1 MQKKKKTLQ
10 NQKQEPT
17 NFKKMEEFKVDKWGY
32 QVKTSSDSCISA
44 INSYYHQVLSYGRER
59 SVILEAP
66 KQDPTCVLANILAA
80 HFLCSA
86 DSSRAMPLLEAAKS
100 CLEQASLYEKVVF
113 EVVSYLIL
121 PNRDDDVAI
130 ELHLKLLKD
139 FPRDLVTVKR
149 AQVLSFYMGRPDLSL
164 KLVEQ
169 VLPVNKHG
177 RYIYGMLAFALLEL
191 GRYAEAKEAAK
202 KGFEIDSEDAWTHHA
217 LCHVY
222 QYECRFKEA
231 VQFMEECSRTWS
243 SLSSFMYTH
252 NWWHVALCYMEGHS
266 PMEKVRDVYDQNIWK
281 ELERTDASSAEVYL
295 NAVGLLLRVYIRGG
309 INIFGDR
316 LKILA
321 DRLTDKAFWYLEW
334 HLDVL
339 VLWALSYT
347 GEVSKADELLEGLK
361 SRISTMTKKKR
372 EYMQRAVLLAE
383 VLFEYGKGENERAL
397 ELLGQTF
404 DAIDYKIIGA
414 SDEQLDVFNEVWITM
429 LLNSGRATK
438 AIEAIEMQLKKREG
452 TPFLWRLLEK
462 GYSSMS
468 RNQEAI
474 QAGKKAQ
481 SLEGAYFN

>member
-1 MQKKKKTLQ
+1 
-10 NQKQEPT
+10 
-17 NFKKMEEFKVDKWGY
+17 MEGFKVDKWGY
-32 QVKTSSDSCISA
+32 EVNSCSDSCISA

-80 HFLCSA
+80 QYLCSA

-100 CLEQASLYEKVVF
+100 RLEQASSYEKVVF
-113 EVVSYLIL
+113 EAINCLIS
-121 PNRDDDVAI
+121 PNRDDDVAV

-139 FPRDLVTVKR
+139 FPRDLVSLKR
-149 AQVLSFYMGRPDLSL
+149 AQVLCFYMGRADLSL

-169 VLPVNKHG
+169 VLPVNKG
-177 RYIYGMLAFALLEL
+177 ESYIYGMLAFPLLEL
-191 GRYAEAKEAAK
+191 GRYADAEEAAK

-252 NWWHVALCYMEGHS
+252 NWWHVALCYLEGHS
-266 PMEKVRDVYDQNIWK
+266 PMEKVRDVYDQKIWK
-281 ELERTDASSAEVYL
+281 ELERIDASPAEVYL
-295 NAVGLLLRVYIRGG
+295 NAVGLLLRVYVRGG
-309 INIFGDR
+309 INVFGDR

-321 DRLTDKAFWYLEW
+321 NRLSDKAFWYLEW

-339 VLWALSYT
+339 VLWALSCT
-347 GEVSKADELLEGLK
+347 GDVSKAEELLEGLR
-361 SRISTMTKKKR
+361 SRISKMTKKKR
-372 EYMQRAVLLAE
+372 EHMQRALLLAE
-383 VLFEYGKGENERAL
+383 VQFEYGKGENERAL
-397 ELLGQTF
+397 ELLGHSF
-404 DAIDYKIIGA
+404 DAVDYKIIGA

-429 LLNSGRATK
+429 LLNSGQATK
-438 AIEAIEMQLKKREG
+438 AIQAIEKQLKKREG

-462 GYSSMS
+462 GYSMS
-468 RNQEAI
+468 KQQEATV
-474 QAGKKAQ
+474 AGKKAQ
-481 SLEGAYFN
+481 ALEAAYFN

>member
-1 MQKKKKTLQ
+1 
-10 NQKQEPT
+10 
-17 NFKKMEEFKVDKWGY
+17 
-32 QVKTSSDSCISA
+32 
-44 INSYYHQVLSYGRER
+44 
-59 SVILEAP
+59 
-66 KQDPTCVLANILAA
+66 
-80 HFLCSA
+80 
-86 DSSRAMPLLEAAKS
+86 
-100 CLEQASLYEKVVF
+100 
-113 EVVSYLIL
+113 
-121 PNRDDDVAI
+121 
-130 ELHLKLLKD
+130 
-139 FPRDLVTVKR
+139 
-149 AQVLSFYMGRPDLSL
+149 MGRPDLSL

-169 VLPVNKHG
+169 ALPVNKHES
-177 RYIYGMLAFALLEL
+177 YIYGMLAFALLEL
-191 GRYAEAKEAAK
+191 GRYVEAKEAAK

-217 LCHVY
+217 LCHVF

-281 ELERTDASSAEVYL
+281 ELERIDASPAEVYL
-295 NAVGLLLRVYIRGG
+295 NAVGLLLRVYLRGG

-339 VLWALSYT
+339 VLWALSCT
-347 GEVSKADELLEGLK
+347 GEVSKAEELLEGLK
-361 SRISTMTKKKR
+361 YRISAMTKKKQ
-372 EYMQRAVLLAE
+372 EYMQRAVLLAKA
-383 VLFEYGKGENERAL
+383 LFEYGKGENERAL

-429 LLNSGRATK
+429 LLNSGQATK
-438 AIEAIEMQLKKREG
+438 AIEAIEKQLKKREG

-474 QAGKKAQ
+474 EAGKKAE

>member
-1 MQKKKKTLQ
+1 
-10 NQKQEPT
+10 
-17 NFKKMEEFKVDKWGY
+17 MEEFKVDKWGY
-32 QVKTSSDSCISA
+32 QVKTSSGSCISA

-86 DSSRAMPLLEAAKS
+86 DSSRAMLLLEAAKS

-113 EVVSYLIL
+113 EAVSYLIL
-121 PNRDDDVAI
+121 PNRDDDVAV

-139 FPRDLVTVKR
+139 FPRDLVTLKR
-149 AQVLSFYMGRPDLSL
+149 AQVLSFYMGHPDLSL

-169 VLPVNKHG
+169 VLPVNKHES
-177 RYIYGMLAFALLEL
+177 YIYGMLAFALLEL
-191 GRYAEAKEAAK
+191 GRYVEAKEAAK

-281 ELERTDASSAEVYL
+281 ELERIDASPAEVYL
-295 NAVGLLLRVYIRGG
+295 NAVGLLLRVYLRGG

-339 VLWALSYT
+339 VLWALSCT
-347 GEVSKADELLEGLK
+347 GEVSKAEELLEGLK
-361 SRISTMTKKKR
+361 YRISAMTKKKR

-383 VLFEYGKGENERAL
+383 ALFKYGKGENERAL

-429 LLNSGRATK
+429 LLNSGQATK
-438 AIEAIEMQLKKREG
+438 AIEAIEKQLKKREG

-462 GYSSMS
+462 GYSSLS

-474 QAGKKAQ
+474 EAGKKAQ